1 MKIRKNFKKNN
12 LIKMKYKI
20 LIDLWKP
27 YEQEVETEE
36 DLKKI
41 LENINQIKDNYSYLD
56 FKVFNDNNKD
66 ISESQFI
73 QEIIGEILE

>member
-1 MKIRKNFKKNN
+1 
-12 LIKMKYKI
+12 MKYKI